1 MKKRLANNIILNL
14 NETFKVILVTG
25 PRQVGKTTL
34 LKELMPKNMTYITLD
49 DETLRRKAKSN
60 PKGFLEEFPGRLFI
74 DEVQYAPE
82 LFPYIKMIVDS
93 SSDKGQYWLTGSQQ
107 FHLMKNVSESLAGR
121 VGILNLNS
129 FTYSEI
135 TENISTCLFD
145 PTNLKKS
152 DYIDVNKLYEIIFN
166 GGMPEP
172 IVQKKINRDVFF
184 KSYINTYIERDIR
197 QLTQIG
203 NELAFRQFL
212 VAIASRNGEQL
223 NYSNIAREVGVSDMT
238 IKSWLSIL
246 ITTGLIYLLEPFM
259 SNKLK
264 RMTHMPKII
273 FMDTGLCAYLAGW
286 EDARSLQ
293 LSSVAGHYLE
303 TFIVSELIKSYN
315 ALGKKLNISYFR
327 DKEKN
332 EIDLIIEKNNTLYP
346 YEIKKT
352 SNPTVSMIKNF
363 NKLNNANKNIGTGG
377 IICCYDKLMH
387 IDDNNYIIPIS
398 SVINIKEENNN

>member
-135 TENISTCLFD
+135 TEHISTCLFD

-315 ALGKKLNISYFR
+315 ALGKKINISYFR

-363 NKLNNANKNIGTGG
+363 NKLNNANKNIGNGG

>member
-223 NYSNIAREVGVSDMT
+223 NYSNIAREVGVSDVT

-363 NKLNNANKNIGTGG
+363 NKLNNANKNIGNGG

>member
-74 DEVQYAPE
+74 DEIQYAPE
-82 LFPYIKMIVDS
+82 LFPYIKMVVDS

-166 GGMPEP
+166 GGMPEL

-184 KSYINTYIERDIR
+184 KSYINTYIEKDIR
-197 QLTQIG
+197 QLTQIR

-212 VAIASRNGEQL
+212 VAIASRNGDQL

-363 NKLNNANKNIGTGG
+363 NKLTNANKNIGNGG